1 MNEHVANIVFFLL
14 WAEQH
19 DPNQMWGGIQISDAI
34 DSLAAIIDRDPEQ
47 LRELI

>member
-1 MNEHVANIVFFLL
+1 MNEHFANIVFFLL

-34 DSLAAIIDRDPEQ
+34 DSLAAVINRDPEQ